1 MDVKTLSEWISELM
15 LENERER
22 KIDSVVHYKC
32 SNKPIV
38 VATVDVPKDEKVFS
52 VDIVKFLESEGI
64 KFDYL
69 AYDGE
74 KCRYCAMRYK
84 KGFERCQQ

>member
-1 MDVKTLSEWISELM
+1 M
-15 LENERER
+15 
-22 KIDSVVHYKC
+22 IDSVIHYRYL
-32 SNKPIV
+32 NKPV
-38 VATVDVPKDEKVFS
+38 VLATVDVPKDERVPSDK
-52 VDIVKFLESEGI
+52 IVNFLVSQGI

-74 KCRYCAMRYK
+74 KCRYLAMLSK

>member
-1 MDVKTLSEWISELM
+1 MV
-15 LENERER
+15 
-22 KIDSVVHYKC
+22 DSVIHYKYL
-32 SNKPIV
+32 NKPVV
-38 VATVDVPKDEKVFS
+38 VATVDVPKDERVPSDK
-52 VDIVKFLESEGI
+52 IVNFLVSQGI

-74 KCRYCAMRYK
+74 KCRYLAMLSK

>member
-1 MDVKTLSEWISELM
+1 MV
-15 LENERER
+15 
-22 KIDSVVHYKC
+22 DSVIHYRYL
-32 SNKPIV
+32 NKPVV
-38 VATVDVPKDEKVFS
+38 VAIVDVPKDEKVPS
-52 VDIVKFLESEGI
+52 NNIVDFLVSEGV

-74 KCRYCAMRYK
+74 KRRYYAMLNK